1 MESFEYEDIKNRIME
16 SLKNPTS
23 KLEGS
28 FSMDNIQ
35 AVAQELAMMYT
46 MEVATIPDKV
56 LLDTAYD
63 EFLDRAAL
71 DFGEERLPATQSQG
85 TVLFTGNL
93 GTVIPVGTI
102 IKSEVLSFSTIE
114 KGVIND
120 TSTAEVKAI
129 CNTPGTAGNVAAGD
143 ISAVD
148 LDGVKVTN
156 IQPFAG
162 GVDIETDDAFRSR
175 IFDRIR
181 NPSTSGNANDYIK
194 WAKEVP
200 GVGNAVCIPCANGN
214 GTVKVVLLSPEGQ
227 APDDVIIK
235 NAAEHITEM
244 KPIAAAVSVVAA
256 KAKALSISGNIHLSN
271 GFEINNVTDQFKAAF
286 TQYLA
291 TKQFG
296 SSRSLAYFKV
306 SDLLYDIPS
315 VLDVDSYTL
324 NGATV
329 SVNAESDEY
338 FEIAEVVFRAV

>member
-1 MESFEYEDIKNRIME
+1 
-16 SLKNPTS
+16 
-23 KLEGS
+23 
-28 FSMDNIQ
+28 MDNIQ
-35 AVAQELAMMYT
+35 AVAQELAMMYA

-71 DFGEERLPATQSQG
+71 DFGEERLPATLAQG
-85 TVLFTGNL
+85 TVLFTGNP
-93 GTVIPVGTI
+93 GTVIPAGTI
-102 IKSEVLSFSTIE
+102 IKSELLTFITLE
-114 KGVIND
+114 KAIITD
-120 TSTAEVKAI
+120 TSTVSVKAV
-129 CNTPGTAGNVAAGD
+129 CNTAGTAGNVAAGD
-143 ISAVD
+143 ITAVD

-162 GVDIETDDAFRSR
+162 GVDIETDEAFRSR

-181 NPSTSGNANDYIK
+181 NPSTSGNANDYVK

-200 GVGNAVCIPCANGN
+200 GVGNAVCIPCANGD

-227 APDDVIIK
+227 APDEVIIQ
-235 NAAEHITEM
+235 NATAHIAEM

-256 KAKALSISGNIHLSN
+256 KAKALNISGNIHLSN
-271 GFEINNVTDQFKAAF
+271 GFEINNITDQFKDTF

-306 SDLLYDIPS
+306 SDLLYDIPG

-324 NGATV
+324 NGGTSSITAD
-329 SVNAESDEY
+329 SDEY
-338 FEIAEVVFRAV
+338 FEIAEVSFHAI

>member
-16 SLKNPTS
+16 SLMNPTS

-28 FSMDNIQ
+28 FSMDNVQ
-35 AVAQELAMMYT
+35 AVSQEIAMMYA

-71 DFGEERLPATQSQG
+71 DFGEERLPATQAQG
-85 TVLFTGNL
+85 TVLFTGNP
-93 GTVIPVGTI
+93 GTTIPAETI
-102 IKSEVLSFSTIE
+102 VKSDTLSFSTLE

-120 TSTAEVKAI
+120 TSTVSIKAV
-129 CNTPGTAGNVAAGD
+129 CTTTGTAGNIAAGD

-162 GVDIETDDAFRSR
+162 GVDIETDEAFRSR
-175 IFDRIR
+175 VFDRIR
-181 NPSTSGNANDYIK
+181 NPSTSGNANDYVK

-200 GVGNAVCIPCANGN
+200 GVGNAVCIPCAAGN
-214 GTVKVVLLSPEGQ
+214 GTVKVVLLSPEGA
-227 APDDVIIK
+227 APDEIIIQ
-235 NAAEHITEM
+235 NAITHITEM
-244 KPIAAAVSVVAA
+244 KPIAAAVSVVSA

-271 GFEINNVTDQFKAAF
+271 GFEINNITDQFKAAF

-296 SSRSLAYFKV
+296 SSRSLSYFKV
-306 SDLLYDIPS
+306 SDLLYDIPG

-324 NGATV
+324 NGGTSSITAD
-329 SVNAESDEY
+329 SDEY
-338 FEIAEVVFRAV
+338 FEIDEVSFHAV

>member
-1 MESFEYEDIKNRIME
+1 MESFEYEDIKTRIME
-16 SLKNPTS
+16 SLMNPTS

-28 FSMDNIQ
+28 FSMDNVQ
-35 AVAQELAMMYT
+35 AVSQEIAMMYA

-71 DFGEERLPATQSQG
+71 DFGEARLPATQAQG
-85 TVLFTGNL
+85 TVLFTGNP
-93 GTVIPVGTI
+93 GTVIPIGTI
-102 IKSEVLSFSTIE
+102 IKSELFTFATLE
-114 KGVIND
+114 KVVIND

-129 CNTPGTAGNVAAGD
+129 CNTPGTVGNVTAGD
-143 ISAVD
+143 ISTVD

-156 IQPFAG
+156 IKPFAG
-162 GVDIETDDAFRSR
+162 GVDTETDEAFRSR

-181 NPSTSGNANDYIK
+181 NPSTSGNVNDYVK

-200 GVGNAVCIPCANGN
+200 GIGNAVCIPCANGN
-214 GTVKVVLLSPEGQ
+214 GTVKVVLLSLEGR
-227 APDDVIIK
+227 APDEIIIQ
-235 NAAEHITEM
+235 NAIAHIAEM

-256 KAKALSISGNIHLSN
+256 KAKALSISGNIHLSS
-271 GFEINNVTDQFKAAF
+271 GFEINNVTDQFKSAF
-286 TQYLA
+286 QLYLA

-306 SDLLYDIPS
+306 SDLLYDIPG

-324 NGATV
+324 NDGTSSITAD
-329 SVNAESDEY
+329 SDEY
-338 FEIAEVVFRAV
+338 FEIAEVSFHAV

>member
-16 SLKNPTS
+16 SLMNPTS

-28 FSMDNIQ
+28 FSMDNVQ
-35 AVAQELAMMYT
+35 AVSQEIAMMYA
-46 MEVATIPDKV
+46 MEIATIPDKV

-71 DFGEERLPATQSQG
+71 DFGEERLPATQAQG
-85 TVLFTGNL
+85 TVLFTGNP
-93 GTVIPVGTI
+93 GTVIPAGTI
-102 IKSEVLSFSTIE
+102 IKSESLTFVTLE
-114 KGVIND
+114 KAIITD
-120 TSTAEVKAI
+120 TSTVSIKAV
-129 CNTPGTAGNVAAGD
+129 CNTAGTAGNVAAGD

-162 GVDIETDDAFRSR
+162 GVDIETDEAFRNR

-181 NPSTSGNANDYIK
+181 NPSTSGNANDYVK

-200 GVGNAVCIPCANGN
+200 GVGNAVCIPCATGN
-214 GTVKVVLLSPEGQ
+214 GTVKVVLLSPEGA
-227 APDDVIIK
+227 APDEVIIQ
-235 NAAEHITEM
+235 NAIEHITKM

-271 GFEINNVTDQFKAAF
+271 GFELNNVIDQFKTAF
-286 TQYLA
+286 QQYLA

-306 SDLLYDIPS
+306 SDLLYDIPG

-329 SVNAESDEY
+329 SVNAKSDEY
-338 FEIAEVVFRAV
+338 FEIAEVSFHAV

>member
-1 MESFEYEDIKNRIME
+1 LDSFEYEDIKNRIME
-16 SLKNPTS
+16 NLKNPTS

-35 AVAQELAMMYT
+35 AVAQELAMMYA

-71 DFGEERLPATQSQG
+71 DFGETRLPATQAQG
-85 TVLFTGNL
+85 TVLFTGNP
-93 GTVIPVGTI
+93 GTTIPAETTV
-102 IKSEVLSFSTIE
+102 KSDTLSFSTLE
-114 KGVIND
+114 KGVIDD
-120 TSTAEVKAI
+120 TSTVSIKAV
-129 CNTPGTAGNVAAGD
+129 CTTAGTVGNVAAGD

-156 IQPFAG
+156 VQPFAG
-162 GVDIETDDAFRSR
+162 GVDIETDEAFRSR

-181 NPSTSGNANDYIK
+181 NPSTSGNVNDYIK

-214 GTVKVVLLSPEGQ
+214 GTVKVVLLSPGGA
-227 APDDVIIK
+227 APDEIIIQK
-235 NAAEHITEM
+235 AIEHITEM

-256 KAKALSISGNIHLSN
+256 KAKALNISGSIHLSN
-271 GFEINNVTDQFKAAF
+271 GFEINNITDQFKAAF
-286 TQYLA
+286 TQYLT

-296 SSRSLAYFKV
+296 SSRSLTYFKV
-306 SDLLYDIPS
+306 SDLLYDIPG

-324 NGATV
+324 NGGTSSITAD
-329 SVNAESDEY
+329 SDEY
-338 FEIAEVVFRAV
+338 FEIVEVSFYAI